1 MRSRIGA
8 EFLGAM
14 ACGALALA
22 APALALARAAAP
34 PQADEQ
40 LVPTGSLAY
49 TWQAMPQLG
58 CAKENLCGVDGAV
71 TIDVQSGTYSQ
82 QKGFPSTLDLDVTA
96 TARTQGPGSGTSC
109 VDVLGAPFIELSGP
123 SRGHRSGEDF
133 GGSGLSSGRC
143 PGPLIEDLN
152 RLPFR
157 FRKVGHR
164 HPSFEIRGTRTESAG
179 PYTVTLRSSLVMRP
193 GTNGESST
201 SGFSIGTS
209 RHQRSPLFEVLTLR
223 YRLASVTGTPVA
235 SFRAAPG
242 PFCDTLDEC
251 GASGT
256 VSLTPLQRGKPLVIT
271 ASRMVPRRVGRAQ
284 ALRELRTGH
293 VATFGQTS
301 LAVSVHE
308 TIGGGQTGSCSDM
321 RSRPVSL
328 LMVVNGRRGLVQLA
342 DDSLDTLR
350 TYCPGPLE
358 GDLSS
363 EGGPLVLGSIHA
375 AELGRRFLTLN
386 LVPTR
391 PSSDQAYISHW
402 SGAMSFHL
410 VRTGFSIRT
419 SREQGP

>member
-1 MRSRIGA
+1 MGSRGSAGRTGVTLVAVLTAFAGA
-8 EFLGAM
+8 AT
-14 ACGALALA
+14 
-22 APALALARAAAP
+22 AR
-34 PQADEQ
+34 ADEQ
-40 LVPTGSLAY
+40 LVPSGSLAY

-58 CAKENLCGVDGAV
+58 CAKENLCGVHGAV
-71 TIDVQSGTYSQ
+71 TVDVQSGSYSQ

-96 TARTQGPGSGTSC
+96 TARTRGPGSGTSC
-109 VDVLGAPFIELSGP
+109 VDVLGVPFIELSGP
-123 SRGHRSGEDF
+123 SRGHRSGGDF

-152 RLPFR
+152 QLPFR

-179 PYTVTLRSSLVMRP
+179 PYTVTLRSSLVMRR
-193 GTNGESST
+193 GTNGESAS
-201 SGFSIGTS
+201 SGFSIGIGG
-209 RHQRSPLFEVLTLR
+209 HQRSSLFEVLTLR

-235 SFRAAPG
+235 SFQAAPG

-251 GASGT
+251 GATGT
-256 VSLTPLQRGKPLVIT
+256 VSLTALPRGTPLVLT
-271 ASRMVPRRVGRAQ
+271 ASRMVPPRVGRAQ
-284 ALRELRTGH
+284 VLRDVRAGH
-293 VATFGQTS
+293 MAVSGQAS

-308 TIGGGQTGSCSDM
+308 TIGGGQTGSCSDT

-328 LMVVNGRRGLVQLA
+328 QMVVNGLTGPVQLA

-363 EGGPLVLGSIHA
+363 DGGPLVQGSIHA

-386 LVPTR
+386 LVSTR
-391 PSSDQAYISHW
+391 PQSQQAYISHW
-402 SGAMSFHL
+402 SGSMSLHL
-410 VRTGFSIRT
+410 VRTALSIRT
-419 SREQGP
+419 IREPGP